1 MPKCRNC
8 KIPFEPR
15 YALQSC
21 CSATCA
27 IQYAKDNPKLVK
39 KVERDSFNSWKKEVK
54 EKHMT
59 HGDYESL
66 LEDEIRAIVRL
77 IDKGHLCMSH
87 QGKCKKA
94 NAGHYHS
101 KGHNNSLR
109 YHLFNI
115 WLQCESCNSYQS
127 SNRSG
132 YDKGL
137 KELFGFEFWLNI
149 NEGIVNR
156 YPFIKLS
163 IPELKDKIAIA
174 KQIVK
179 ELTAADKTFTTQQR
193 IDLRKELQ
201 ERIGIYT

>member
-1 MPKCRNC
+1 MPRC
-8 KIPFEPR
+8 KHCKKNYERQYPMQV
-15 YALQSC
+15 A
-21 CSATCA
+21 CSISCA
-27 IQYAKDNPKLVK
+27 IELKNNKDELRKAERREFQSYK
-39 KVERDSFNSWKKEVK
+39 KAVN

-77 IDKGHLCMSH
+77 IDKGHLCISH
-87 QGKCKKA
+87 PGKCKKA

-149 NEGIVNR
+149 NEGIVR
-156 YPFIKLS
+156 QHPFIKLS
-163 IPELKDKIAIA
+163 IPELKEKIVIA
-174 KQIVK
+174 RQIVK
-179 ELTAADKTFTTQQR
+179 ELTAAGKTFTTQER
-193 IDLRKELQ
+193 IELRKEYQ